1 MPLTSFEI
9 LHVAMLWTFFIVGL
23 LTFLTGVGVLLNAI
37 FNTET
42 KAIAENTEKLVQ
54 KGLAEDVAGLVGN
67 ANNVLRTIS
76 DMTTTRGNM
85 GVLLMIAGLILLA
98 AAFLLT
104 PGTNPA
110 AFFTICTN

>member
-1 MPLTSFEI
+1 MFTFET
-9 LHVAMLWTFFIVGL
+9 LHLVMLWSFFIIGL

-37 FNTET
+37 FSKDTH
-42 KAIAENTEKLVQ
+42 AIATQTQKLVQ

-67 ANNVLRTIS
+67 ANMVLQTIS

-85 GVLLMIAGLILLA
+85 GVLLIIAGFILLM
-98 AAFLLT
+98 AAFFLT

-110 AFFTICTN
+110 AYFTICPS